1 MREFQSGLCSINYE
15 QKFGAINPQFPGNQK
30 MHCKFFPVF
39 LFVLA
44 IAAQSLFSQQAPPTG
59 SAGSSTPQTGT
70 GPHARRPLPKPV
82 NLKVLPKDISREDLI
97 KLMRGYAGSLGVEC
111 NFCHAV
117 NPQTHKLDFPSD
129 AKEDKATAR
138 TMIAMTH
145 TINEQYMSQV
155 HDPDAMPEDKHVTCG
170 TCHRGHSMPEHFVPP
185 PEHNHH
191 PPEGAPPSEQ
201 PQ

>member
-1 MREFQSGLCSINYE
+1 
-15 QKFGAINPQFPGNQK
+15 
-30 MHCKFFPVF
+30 MHCKSFPILV
-39 LFVLA
+39 FVLA
-44 IAAQSLFSQQAPPTG
+44 IGAQPLLSQQGPPSDSSGASAPQSDSG
-59 SAGSSTPQTGT
+59 A
-70 GPHARRPLPKPV
+70 HARRPLPKPI

-97 KLMRGYAGSLGVEC
+97 KIMRGYAGALGVEC

-129 AKEDKATAR
+129 AKDDKNIAR

-185 PEHNHH
+185 PEHHH
-191 PPEGAPPSEQ
+191 PPAGAAPAEPPQ
-201 PQ
+201 

>member
-1 MREFQSGLCSINYE
+1 MQSRL
-15 QKFGAINPQFPGNQK
+15 
-30 MHCKFFPVF
+30 
-39 LFVLA
+39 VLA
-44 IAAQSLFSQQAPPTG
+44 GIIALAFLASQPLLGQEAAPPTG
-59 SAGSSTPQTGT
+59 SPVPQGQPRAR
-70 GPHARRPLPKPV
+70 PHRPLPKPV
-82 NLKVLPKDISREDLI
+82 NLKVLPKNIAPEDLMKI
-97 KLMRGYAGSLGVEC
+97 MRGYAGALGVEC

-129 AKEDKATAR
+129 AKDDKGIAR
-138 TMIAMTH
+138 TMIAMTR

-185 PEHNHH
+185 PEQHH
-191 PPEGAPPSEQ
+191 RRPAGAPPAQS